1 MEIGI
6 ILVFG
11 LIIGIIWLVVSSIN
25 RSKRLQEWREN
36 CRLEARS
43 FLKNIQIKNA
53 LPKAY
58 TNLMLK
64 NGESAYYSDDVDLY
78 ETHSVRTSTT
88 GYTGVR
94 VMKRVYIGGAR
105 GTSTSSQEWTC
116 VASGKLVITNQRLV
130 FDGDKND
137 RNIPLKRIFN
147 AESTSDGVEVSCEGR
162 QKSMVFACKNPLI
175 LAIIIRICA
184 KAENPSDLS
193 NINIDIEIT

>member
-36 CRLEARS
+36 CKLEARS

-53 LPKAY
+53 LPEAY

-78 ETHSVRTSTT
+78 ETRSVRTSTT

-94 VMKRVYIGGAR
+94 VMKGVYIGGAR

-137 RNIPLKRIFN
+137 RNIPLKTSIQRGQ
-147 AESTSDGVEVSCEGR
+147 AEKCG
-162 QKSMVFACKNPLI
+162 
-175 LAIIIRICA
+175 
-184 KAENPSDLS
+184 
-193 NINIDIEIT
+193 

>member
-6 ILVFG
+6 LAILG
-11 LIIGIIWLVVSSIN
+11 LAIGITWLTISSIK
-25 RSKRLQEWREN
+25 RSKRLQEWRET
-36 CRLEARS
+36 CKLEARA
-43 FLKNIQIKNA
+43 FLRKIQSETA
-53 LPKAY
+53 LPKAH

-64 NGESAYYSDDVDLY
+64 NGEVAYYCDDVDLY
-78 ETHSVRTSTT
+78 ETRSVRTSTT

-94 VMKRVYIGGAR
+94 VMKGVYIGGAR

-116 VASGKLVITNQRLV
+116 IASGKLVITNQRLV

-137 RNIPLKRIFN
+137 RNILLSKIFN

-162 QKSMVFACKNPLI
+162 QKSMIFACKNPLI

-184 KAENPSDLS
+184 KTENPSDLS
-193 NINIDIEIT
+193 NTKIDIQIT